1 MQKAAYVSLR
11 LLAGSALH
19 GAAFLFQPP
28 HSAEFKR
35 EETVAGGEGREECPE
50 GNAEEGGGVN
60 EERSGALG
68 ILGLARMCCVCI
80 EMEQIQHCLHSEK
93 ICILPILACLLS
105 LALCTAGLKWV
116 FVDKIFEYEPPT
128 HLDPK
133 RIGQDPLIISADP
146 ALGLPVS
153 FPLSSSFAASLT
165 TTIITTTAHPGVL
178 LKEKTMRPVAGVTC
192 HPSIHPS
199 MPLSSHS
206 SSSVPS
212 FHYLPASHLSFQLCH
227 PTTSITPAPKTSSHV
242 TRCNDNQKSYCVNGG
257 ECFTLEVVPGST
269 KFLCRCPNE
278 FTGDRCQNYVMAS
291 FYKAEEL
298 YQKRVLTITGI
309 CIALLVVG
317 IMCVV
322 AYCKTKKQRKKFHHS
337 LRQSLK
343 NDRNNTASL
352 ANGPKIS
359 NLPLENFQNVN
370 VSYYLMIFVFVSS
383 TDQTCLNPCKQ
394 THTLPCLCSWNNGWS
409 NGVLSGSE
417 SVLVMSVVE
426 NSQPATPS
434 HQNHL
439 NASGGT
445 RDLYDTVQ
453 DCRDNPSSYRDS
465 LLSDRYVSAVADPN
479 QLSPITLTS
488 PGTPGSPP
496 SEMLAPTSSLATS
509 VPSVVVSPSAEEE
522 HPLLLATTLQSHSKS
537 SYEHHNQLK
546 RKSSHYNH
554 GQDIHSPPPSPPITM
569 EDDDYQI
576 SCGHDTTAAMV
587 PPVSPQ
593 NLCVKLDNIS
603 SNNNGHSAKRPIANG
618 HMGHNVEYNVGSM
631 LKNETEE
638 EPLRSITP
646 SLIVENPTALLVR
659 SMDSSRTN
667 PASLNDNWQARLSFT
682 KPDPVAE

>member
-1 MQKAAYVSLR
+1 CLCISQTVSGVSLTR
-11 LLAGSALH
+11 SSILIPAPTLWPDNEKCTLWD
-19 GAAFLFQPP
+19 LQQPV
-28 HSAEFKR
+28 
-35 EETVAGGEGREECPE
+35 T
-50 GNAEEGGGVN
+50 
-60 EERSGALG
+60 ERSGALG

-178 LKEKTMRPVAGVTC
+178 LKEKSTGGYRPQLHRGTQFT
-192 HPSIHPS
+192 
-199 MPLSSHS
+199 
-206 SSSVPS
+206 PS
-212 FHYLPASHLSFQLCH
+212 FALTYQADQPTQSGISTVPKQTLYPQTTVEFNA
-227 PTTSITPAPKTSSHV
+227 TTSITPAPKTSSHV

-269 KFLCRCPNE
+269 KCPNE

-370 VSYYLMIFVFVSS
+370 VSYYLMIFHAMEHETETSFFTSLCASSVTHVSS
-383 TDQTCLNPCKQ
+383 Q
-394 THTLPCLCSWNNGWS
+394 SWNNGWS

-465 LLSDRYVSAVADPN
+465 LLSDRYWMIETFSVCRVLTVT
-479 QLSPITLTS
+479 QLPHLKF
-488 PGTPGSPP
+488 
-496 SEMLAPTSSLATS
+496 
-509 VPSVVVSPSAEEE
+509 
-522 HPLLLATTLQSHSKS
+522 PLGVQS
-537 SYEHHNQLK
+537 
-546 RKSSHYNH
+546 
-554 GQDIHSPPPSPPITM
+554 
-569 EDDDYQI
+569 
-576 SCGHDTTAAMV
+576 
-587 PPVSPQ
+587 
-593 NLCVKLDNIS
+593 NI
-603 SNNNGHSAKRPIANG
+603 
-618 HMGHNVEYNVGSM
+618 
-631 LKNETEE
+631 
-638 EPLRSITP
+638 PL
-646 SLIVENPTALLVR
+646 
-659 SMDSSRTN
+659 
-667 PASLNDNWQARLSFT
+667 
-682 KPDPVAE
+682 

>member
-1 MQKAAYVSLR
+1 
-11 LLAGSALH
+11 
-19 GAAFLFQPP
+19 
-28 HSAEFKR
+28 
-35 EETVAGGEGREECPE
+35 
-50 GNAEEGGGVN
+50 
-60 EERSGALG
+60 
-68 ILGLARMCCVCI
+68 
-80 EMEQIQHCLHSEK
+80 
-93 ICILPILACLLS
+93 
-105 LALCTAGLKWV
+105 
-116 FVDKIFEYEPPT
+116 
-128 HLDPK
+128 
-133 RIGQDPLIISADP
+133 
-146 ALGLPVS
+146 
-153 FPLSSSFAASLT
+153 
-165 TTIITTTAHPGVL
+165 
-178 LKEKTMRPVAGVTC
+178 
-192 HPSIHPS
+192 
-199 MPLSSHS
+199 
-206 SSSVPS
+206 
-212 FHYLPASHLSFQLCH
+212 
-227 PTTSITPAPKTSSHV
+227 
-242 TRCNDNQKSYCVNGG
+242 
-257 ECFTLEVVPGST
+257 
-269 KFLCRCPNE
+269 
-278 FTGDRCQNYVMAS
+278 MAS
-291 FYKAEEL
+291 FYKHLGIEFMEAEEL

-370 VSYYLMIFVFVSS
+370 HAMEHETETSFFTSLCASSVTHVSS
-383 TDQTCLNPCKQ
+383 Q
-394 THTLPCLCSWNNGWS
+394 SWNNGWS